1 MWDLPGS
8 GVETHVPC
16 IGRQTLHHGATREV
30 PPSSMFYQALQMTQV
45 QLRIDLIHARH
56 WAKCGDYRSEFDC
69 SCPWSLGRTK
79 AGKRD
84 PVSAKGLFSKS
95 MKAEWLLVGFDLG
108 AGVAG
113 KGCWWPVNTSALS
126 SIPGREPGAETSKA
140 RSLGALPLTTSLSP
154 LYPSLLNYPLLLLP
168 EPQRAA

>member
-1 MWDLPGS
+1 MLHQHLFHAPVLLKVFSSLSWKCPKVSSFLYAWLNYGPINFYWKYSAKPFTRLCPTSPSFFDL
-8 GVETHVPC
+8 
-16 IGRQTLHHGATREV
+16 
-30 PPSSMFYQALQMTQV
+30 QV
-45 QLRIDLIHARH
+45 Y
-56 WAKCGDYRSEFDC
+56 C
-69 SCPWSLGRTK
+69 
-79 AGKRD
+79 GKRD

-113 KGCWWPVNTSALS
+113 QGCWWPVNTSALS

-154 LYPSLLNYPLLLLP
+154 LYPSLLDHRLLPLP
-168 EPQRAA
+168 EPQRAAWLVLPLS